1 MPRPVLRLAT
11 RLTRRTRTTAWA
23 IAFACMVL
31 VGTLGLADGFANG
44 VGSVADRIG
53 SGPSV
58 YIRGQELLAS
68 EIDADRLSEIPG
80 DFLALRAHTGELEI
94 NNESLPVVVVALVNY
109 QAGNATDPFPV
120 GARDLSLDE
129 GLRERIQEM
138 SERPVENAANLSLF
152 GIRLT
157 GLPVVPPPPTRS
169 PLFPDTWAYV
179 RTDLLAGMDLVH
191 GGSVQAIVTNA
202 TLDASIASRLGLTRM
217 DPVGAVGFVRAGVAH
232 IQATSQLLALVI
244 GLVTAPLVYAASSL
258 GALPGEPVGIVA
270 GDAYAITQ
278 GTGPLSIN
286 VSLAS
291 NITASGWAK
300 TVSPEILGLT
310 TLAGNPVV
318 VRAVDPDAFLRL
330 ENATHLSG
338 AMAGSEFAL
347 AGEHLALRFGL
358 ATGDTVTVAGAY
370 VPRIAF
376 LRITG
381 TFRTESAANDELLV
395 DFGMG
400 RFLTGLGP
408 LNYHSIRVRTPNPA
422 ALLRFLDGFQASVH
436 VSGPGL
442 VRADIHS
449 DPPSDERLANAILR
463 TGLGGAPRD
472 YLATAVGEATTSVRV
487 VAYGIAVLLGI
498 LVAFGVHAVQARA
511 FADRIPAVGVLR
523 AVGASNGWMRRRL
536 LVETLPFSLLAGV
549 VGALVG
555 FFAGKFLQPQVNVVV
570 FGHQVPI
577 VFDVV
582 TLVFIV
588 LLLVGVSIGSAL
600 VLLRGTLRLRPAE
613 SIRATVA
620 VDPPR
625 SLGAILRG

>member
-1 MPRPVLRLAT
+1 MIRPR
-11 RLTRRTRTTAWA
+11 
-23 IAFACMVL
+23 AFA
-31 VGTLGLADGFANG
+31 
-44 VGSVADRIG
+44 
-53 SGPSV
+53 
-58 YIRGQELLAS
+58 
-68 EIDADRLSEIPG
+68 
-80 DFLALRAHTGELEI
+80 
-94 NNESLPVVVVALVNY
+94 
-109 QAGNATDPFPV
+109 
-120 GARDLSLDE
+120 
-129 GLRERIQEM
+129 
-138 SERPVENAANLSLF
+138 
-152 GIRLT
+152 
-157 GLPVVPPPPTRS
+157 
-169 PLFPDTWAYV
+169 
-179 RTDLLAGMDLVH
+179 
-191 GGSVQAIVTNA
+191 
-202 TLDASIASRLGLTRM
+202 
-217 DPVGAVGFVRAGVAH
+217 
-232 IQATSQLLALVI
+232 
-244 GLVTAPLVYAASSL
+244 GLVLCAFLLGATWPVL
-258 GALPGEPVGIVA
+258 GALPGEPARIVA

-291 NITASGWAK
+291 NITASAWAN
-300 TVSPEILGLT
+300 TTSPEILGLT

-318 VRAVDPDAFLRL
+318 VRGVDPDAFLRL

-536 LVETLPFSLLAGV
+536 LVETLPFSLSAGAI
-549 VGALVG
+549 GALVG
-555 FFAGKFLQPQVNVVV
+555 FFAGKFLLPQANVVV
-570 FGHQVPI
+570 FGYQVPI

-582 TLVFIV
+582 TLAFIV
-588 LLLVGVSIGSAL
+588 LLLVAVSIGSAL
-600 VLLRGTLRLRPAE
+600 VLLRGTLRLRPTE
-613 SIRATVA
+613 SIRETIA
-620 VDPPR
+620 VEPPR
-625 SLGAILRG
+625 SLEAILRG

>member
-31 VGTLGLADGFANG
+31 VGTLSLADGFANG

-53 SGPSV
+53 SGPAV
-58 YIRGQELLAS
+58 YIRGPELLAS
-68 EIDADRLSEIPG
+68 EIDVDRLSVIPG

-94 NNESLPVVVVALVNY
+94 NNESLPVVVGALVTCR
-109 QAGNATDPFPV
+109 AGNATDSFPV
-120 GARDLSLDE
+120 GARDLALDA
-129 GLRERIQEM
+129 GLRERIQER

-157 GLPVVPPPPTRS
+157 GLPVVPPPPSRP

-179 RTDLLAGMDLVH
+179 RADLLVGMDLVH

-202 TLDASIASRLGLTRM
+202 ILDPSMVSRLGLTRM
-217 DPVGAVGFVRAGVAH
+217 DAIGAVGFVRAGVAQ
-232 IQATSQLLALVI
+232 IQATLQLLALVI
-244 GLVTAPLVYAASSL
+244 GLVIALLVYAAMSLEVHARAREIATLRSLGATPAKVAAVYEAQAILIRPRAFAGLVLCAFLLGATWPVL
-258 GALPGEPVGIVA
+258 GALPGEPARIVA

-291 NITASGWAK
+291 NITKSEWAK

-318 VRAVDPDAFLRL
+318 VRGVDPDAFLRL

-381 TFRTESAANDELLV
+381 TFRMESAANDEILV
-395 DFGMG
+395 DFSMG

-408 LNYHSIRVRTPNPA
+408 LNYHSIRVRTSDPA

-472 YLATAVGEATTSVRV
+472 YLATAVAEATTSVRV
-487 VAYGIAVLLGI
+487 VAYGMAG
-498 LVAFGVHAVQARA
+498 
-511 FADRIPAVGVLR
+511 LR
-523 AVGASNGWMRRRL
+523 VM
-536 LVETLPFSLLAGV
+536 
-549 VGALVG
+549 
-555 FFAGKFLQPQVNVVV
+555 
-570 FGHQVPI
+570 
-577 VFDVV
+577 
-582 TLVFIV
+582 
-588 LLLVGVSIGSAL
+588 
-600 VLLRGTLRLRPAE
+600 
-613 SIRATVA
+613 
-620 VDPPR
+620 
-625 SLGAILRG
+625 